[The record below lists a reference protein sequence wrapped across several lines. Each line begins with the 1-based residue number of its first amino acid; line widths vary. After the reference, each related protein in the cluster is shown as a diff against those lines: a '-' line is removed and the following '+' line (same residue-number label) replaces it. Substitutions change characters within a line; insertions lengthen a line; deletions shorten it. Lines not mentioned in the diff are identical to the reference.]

1 MRAILL
7 GILAAGAIGFVAVR
21 VSAAP
26 VVGAAA
32 ISAAQTKNLIQA
44 DLLPSKRWRDHPTL
58 RRKKWL
64 PRKVRPPKR
73 KQVPAPQPTQP
84 K

>member
-26 VVGAAA
+26 VIGAAA
-32 ISAAQTKNLIQA
+32 ISAAQTTNLIQA
-44 DLLPSKRWRDHPTL
+44 DLLPSKRWRDHRTL

-64 PRKVRPPKR
+64 PRKVRPAK
-73 KQVPAPQPTQP
+73 KVPAPRPTQP